1 MTDGNEASGVCVCAP
16 GLVYDA
22 QMQKHQCTCGD
33 NSRHPEHAGRVQSIW
48 SRLQERG
55 LRAQCEV
62 RTGPSLRAQLDPRRL
77 TLTLCTFPSARSA
90 SAAGRPPRRSCSRS
104 TRRSTC
110 FCLAAAPSTASNWTT
125 ATVMTLH
132 DSGFS
137 MRVGSRMN
145 IRPRADVPR
154 LRKKHGHLG
163 LF

>member
-1 MTDGNEASGVCVCAP
+1 MEMKPAACVFVLQAWCTTPKCRSTSAHAGTTAATRSTRAEFRASGP
-16 GLVYDA
+16 G
-22 QMQKHQCTCGD
+22 CRSEG
-33 NSRHPEHAGRVQSIW
+33 S
-48 SRLQERG
+48 
-55 LRAQCEV
+55 
-62 RTGPSLRAQLDPRRL
+62 GPSARYGPDRRSERSWTHVVV

-132 DSGFS
+132 DSGLS